1 MQSKKQNLHLVKA
14 QSTTP
19 TSTETTKPLV
29 PNKLG
34 YARGET
40 HKITQ
45 PTHGSRIWIARFHAA
60 LSMASSLV
68 ILIQKYIISYTQ
80 KYTYHAKTVEVIQS
94 ATILT
99 IKV

>member
-1 MQSKKQNLHLVKA
+1 
-14 QSTTP
+14 
-19 TSTETTKPLV
+19 
-29 PNKLG
+29 LG

-40 HKITQ
+40 HKISQ
-45 PTHGSRIWIARFHAA
+45 PAHSSGTWIARFHAA

-68 ILIQKYIISYTQ
+68 ILIQKYIISNTQ

-99 IKV
+99 ITCKHSKKAQACKRIFHEDHHL